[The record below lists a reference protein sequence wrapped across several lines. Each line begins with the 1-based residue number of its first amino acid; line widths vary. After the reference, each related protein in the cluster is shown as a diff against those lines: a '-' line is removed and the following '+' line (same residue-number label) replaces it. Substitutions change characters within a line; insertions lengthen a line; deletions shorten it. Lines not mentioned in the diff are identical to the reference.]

1 MKAIILAGGAGTR
14 LYPMT
19 KIFSKQL
26 QPIYDKPM
34 IYYPVSLL
42 MLAGIKDILIISTE
56 RDTPLIENLLGD
68 GSSYGISISYV
79 VQAEPKG
86 LPEAF
91 VLGETFIDG
100 DDVTL
105 ILGDNLF
112 YGDLNFL
119 RRAIEDQKKSDRK
132 YSARIFGY
140 KVDDA
145 RRYGVVEFDK
155 ETREVISIEEKPDNP
170 KSNYAIPGLYI
181 FDGNVATHAKSL
193 KPSSRGETEITDLM
207 KKYHEQHQLRT
218 ELIGRGVS
226 WLDTGT
232 PQSLL
237 EAASLIAAVQTSQ
250 GLIIGCLEEIAYRR
264 GFLSKSELIEI
275 TEKLPRSPYRQ
286 YLERII
292 HDEVD

>member
-112 YGDLNFL
+112 YGDLN
-119 RRAIEDQKKSDRK
+119 
-132 YSARIFGY
+132 
-140 KVDDA
+140 
-145 RRYGVVEFDK
+145 
-155 ETREVISIEEKPDNP
+155 
-170 KSNYAIPGLYI
+170 
-181 FDGNVATHAKSL
+181 
-193 KPSSRGETEITDLM
+193 
-207 KKYHEQHQLRT
+207 
-218 ELIGRGVS
+218 
-226 WLDTGT
+226 WLN
-232 PQSLL
+232 
-237 EAASLIAAVQTSQ
+237 
-250 GLIIGCLEEIAYRR
+250 
-264 GFLSKSELIEI
+264 
-275 TEKLPRSPYRQ
+275 
-286 YLERII
+286 
-292 HDEVD
+292 